1 MALAELFL
9 ALQLLDGVKQRDGI
23 APSDTQSP
31 QDKFVEGSKDFAA
44 GIKDFI
50 AGLRD
55 KWPPKRK

>member
-1 MALAELFL
+1 MAIAELFL

-23 APSDTQSP
+23 APSDTQVVKP
-31 QDKFVEGSKDFAA
+31 QDKFVSGA
-44 GIKDFI
+44 KDFI